1 MASFQDN
8 LMQLPAI
15 DHIARLE
22 LYGDGYEP
30 EASIENQAGSQG
42 SLAVYYKVSVDHGGL
57 GPSAARDAIGLFA
70 EHVQDAHDNPG
81 KHPNIDRLFKVIDED
96 LYYSVTAVP
105 KGKDEG

>member
-8 LMQLPAI
+8 LKQLPSI

-30 EASIENQAGSQG
+30 EASIENKPGSQG
-42 SLAVYYKVSVDHGGL
+42 SLAVYYKVSLDHGGL
-57 GPSAARDAIGLFA
+57 TPNAARDALGLFA
-70 EHVQDAHDNPG
+70 EHVQDAHDHPG

-96 LYYSVTAVP
+96 LYYSVKAVP
-105 KGKDEG
+105 KV